1 MVKVEFTGSVEEV
14 SKEIL
19 DFVRGN
25 YINLAEN
32 IALPKSDTEKAI
44 SKAIDNARA
53 VEKPNSKVE
62 ETKEVAKKVEEAP
75 AQKLPIVPAK
85 KEEAPVAVAT
95 PLPTKT
101 AEYTADDLQRIAAA
115 WIAKDIENNRK
126 TMKDLLGKFG
136 VKAITVLPQES
147 YGAFV
152 QELKNLGVDI

>member
-1 MVKVEFTGSVEEV
+1 MLKIEFTGSVEEV
-14 SKEIL
+14 KKEIRE
-19 DFVRGN
+19 FIEANCTEVI
-25 YINLAEN
+25 INTRKAVGE
-32 IALPKSDTEKAI
+32 AL
-44 SKAIDNARA
+44 DNA
-53 VEKPNSKVE
+53 KSKTE
-62 ETKEVAKKVEEAP
+62 DKKESAKKVEETP
-75 AQKLPIVPAK
+75 NQKLPIASAK

>member
-14 SKEIL
+14 KKEIRE
-19 DFVRGN
+19 FIEANCTEVI
-25 YINLAEN
+25 INTQKTVGE
-32 IALPKSDTEKAI
+32 AL
-44 SKAIDNARA
+44 DNA
-53 VEKPNSKVE
+53 
-62 ETKEVAKKVEEAP
+62 TAKKVEKKEEIKKVEDAP
-75 AQKLPIVPAK
+75 TQKLPIAPAK

-101 AEYTADDLQRIAAA
+101 AEYTADDLQRIAAT
-115 WIAKDIENNRK
+115 WVEKDAENNRK
-126 TMKDLLGKFG
+126 TMRDLLGKFG

>member
-14 SKEIL
+14 KKEIRE
-19 DFVRGN
+19 FIEANCSEV
-25 YINLAEN
+25 IN
-32 IALPKSDTEKAI
+32 STQKAI
-44 SKAIDNARA
+44 GEALDNA
-53 VEKPNSKVE
+53 KSKVE
-62 ETKEVAKKVEEAP
+62 EPKEVAKKV
-75 AQKLPIVPAK
+75 
-85 KEEAPVAVAT
+85 EEAPVAVAT

-115 WIAKDIENNRK
+115 WVAKDIENNRK
-126 TMKDLLGKFG
+126 TMKELLAKFG

>member
-14 SKEIL
+14 KKEIRE
-19 DFVRGN
+19 FIEAN
-25 YINLAEN
+25 YTEVINNTQKE
-32 IALPKSDTEKAI
+32 IKR
-44 SKAIDNARA
+44 AIDNA
-53 VEKPNSKVE
+53 S
-62 ETKEVAKKVEEAP
+62 AKKEAVKNVEEAP
-75 AQKLPIVPAK
+75 AQKLPIAPAK

-115 WIAKDIENNRK
+115 WIAKDKDIENNRK

>member
-14 SKEIL
+14 KKEIRE
-19 DFVRGN
+19 FIEAN
-25 YINLAEN
+25 C
-32 IALPKSDTEKAI
+32 TEVIISTQKAI
-44 SKAIDNARA
+44 GEALDNTKSKTE
-53 VEKPNSKVE
+53 EK
-62 ETKEVAKKVEEAP
+62 KESAKKVEEAP

-115 WIAKDIENNRK
+115 WVVKDIENNRK
-126 TMKDLLGKFG
+126 AMKDLLAKFG
-136 VKAITVLPQES
+136 AKGISVLPQES

>member
-25 YINLAEN
+25 YINLSEN

-44 SKAIDNARA
+44 SKAI
-53 VEKPNSKVE
+53 EKATTKVE
-62 ETKEVAKKVEEAP
+62 EKKESVKKVEDAP
-75 AQKLPIVPAK
+75 TQKLPIAPAK

-101 AEYTADDLQRIAAA
+101 AEYTADDLQRIAAT
-115 WIAKDIENNRK
+115 WVEKDAENNRK
-126 TMKDLLGKFG
+126 TMRDLLGKFG

>member
-14 SKEIL
+14 KKEIKE
-19 DFVRGN
+19 FIEANCTEVISSTN
-25 YINLAEN
+25 KEIN
-32 IALPKSDTEKAI
+32 
-44 SKAIDNARA
+44 RV
-53 VEKPNSKVE
+53 VEKSTSKVE
-62 ETKEVAKKVEEAP
+62 ETKEIAKKIEEAP
-75 AQKLPIVPAK
+75 AQKLPIAPAK

-101 AEYTADDLQRIAAA
+101 AEYTADDLQKIAAA
-115 WIAKDIENNRK
+115 WVAKDIENNRK
-126 TMKDLLGKFG
+126 AMKDLLAKFG

>member
-14 SKEIL
+14 KKEIRE
-19 DFVRGN
+19 F
-25 YINLAEN
+25 IEA
-32 IALPKSDTEKAI
+32 SCTEVLISTQKAI
-44 SKAIDNARA
+44 GEALDNAKSKTE
-53 VEKPNSKVE
+53 EKKESVKKVE
-62 ETKEVAKKVEEAP
+62 ETP
-75 AQKLPIVPAK
+75 NQKLPIAPAK

-115 WIAKDIENNRK
+115 WVAKDIENNRK
-126 TMKDLLGKFG
+126 AMKDLLGKFG

>member
-14 SKEIL
+14 KKEIKE
-19 DFVRGN
+19 FIETN
-25 YINLAEN
+25 C
-32 IALPKSDTEKAI
+32 TEVISSTQKAI
-44 SKAIDNARA
+44 GEALDNAKSKTE
-53 VEKPNSKVE
+53 EKKESVKKVE
-62 ETKEVAKKVEEAP
+62 ETP
-75 AQKLPIVPAK
+75 NQKLPIAPAK
-85 KEEAPVAVAT
+85 KEEAPVAIAT

-115 WIAKDIENNRK
+115 WVAKDIENNRK
-126 TMKDLLGKFG
+126 AMKDLLAKFG

>member
-14 SKEIL
+14 KKEIRE
-19 DFVRGN
+19 FIEAN
-25 YINLAEN
+25 C
-32 IALPKSDTEKAI
+32 TEVISSTQKAI
-44 SKAIDNARA
+44 GEALDNAKSKTE
-53 VEKPNSKVE
+53 EKK
-62 ETKEVAKKVEEAP
+62 ETTKKVEDAP
-75 AQKLPIVPAK
+75 TQKLPIAPA

-101 AEYTADDLQRIAAA
+101 AEYTANDLQTIAAT
-115 WIAKDIENNRK
+115 WVEKDAVNNRK
-126 TMKDLLGKFG
+126 AMRELLAKFG

>member
-14 SKEIL
+14 KKEIRE
-19 DFVRGN
+19 FIEAN
-25 YINLAEN
+25 C
-32 IALPKSDTEKAI
+32 TEVLI
-44 SKAIDNARA
+44 STQKEIKRAIDNAKSKTE
-53 VEKPNSKVE
+53 EKKDEVKKVE
-62 ETKEVAKKVEEAP
+62 ETP
-75 AQKLPIVPAK
+75 NQKLPTAPAK

-101 AEYTADDLQRIAAA
+101 AEYTADDLQRIAAT
-115 WIAKDIENNRK
+115 WVEKDAVNNRK
-126 TMKDLLGKFG
+126 AMRELLGKFG

>member
-14 SKEIL
+14 KKEIRE
-19 DFVRGN
+19 FIEAN
-25 YINLAEN
+25 C
-32 IALPKSDTEKAI
+32 TEVIISTQKAI
-44 SKAIDNARA
+44 GEALVNAKSKTEEKKES
-53 VEKPNSKVE
+53 VEKVE
-62 ETKEVAKKVEEAP
+62 DTP
-75 AQKLPIVPAK
+75 AQKLPIASAK

-115 WIAKDIENNRK
+115 WVAKDIENNRK
-126 TMKDLLGKFG
+126 AMKDLLGKFG

>member
-14 SKEIL
+14 KKEIREFIEANCT
-19 DFVRGN
+19 DV
-25 YINLAEN
+25 IT
-32 IALPKSDTEKAI
+32 STHKAI
-44 SKAIDNARA
+44 SEALVKAKSKTE
-53 VEKPNSKVE
+53 EK
-62 ETKEVAKKVEEAP
+62 KESVKKVEEAP
-75 AQKLPIVPAK
+75 AQKLPIAPAK

-115 WIAKDIENNRK
+115 WVAKDIENNRK
-126 TMKDLLGKFG
+126 TMKDLLAKFG

>member
-25 YINLAEN
+25 YTNLAEN

-44 SKAIDNARA
+44 DRVIEKAT
-53 VEKPNSKVE
+53 SKVE

-75 AQKLPIVPAK
+75 AQKLPIAPAK
-85 KEEAPVAVAT
+85 EETPTAVAT

-101 AEYTADDLQRIAAA
+101 AEYTAADLQKIAAA
-115 WIAKDIENNRK
+115 WVNKDINNNR
-126 TMKDLLGKFG
+126 TALVNILASFE
-136 VKAITVLPQES
+136 VKAITFLPKEK

-152 QELKNLGVDI
+152 QELKNLGADV

>member
-1 MVKVEFTGSVEEV
+1 MLKVEFTGSVEEV

-32 IALPKSDTEKAI
+32 IAPPKSDTQKAI
-44 SKAIDNARA
+44 DEAIDNA
-53 VEKPNSKVE
+53 
-62 ETKEVAKKVEEAP
+62 TAKKVEKKEPIKKVEDAST
-75 AQKLPIVPAK
+75 QKLPIAPAK

-101 AEYTADDLQRIAAA
+101 AEYTADDLQRIAAT
-115 WIAKDIENNRK
+115 WVEKDAENNRK
-126 TMKDLLGKFG
+126 TMRDLLGKFG

>member
-14 SKEIL
+14 KKEIREFIEANCTEVIINTRKAVGEAL
-19 DFVRGN
+19 DK
-25 YINLAEN
+25 A
-32 IALPKSDTEKAI
+32 KSKTEEKKE
-44 SKAIDNARA
+44 S
-53 VEKPNSKVE
+53 VEKVE
-62 ETKEVAKKVEEAP
+62 DAP
-75 AQKLPIVPAK
+75 TQKLPIAPAK

-115 WIAKDIENNRK
+115 WVAKDTVNNRK

-136 VKAITVLPQES
+136 VNAITVLPQES

>member
-14 SKEIL
+14 KKEIR
-19 DFVRGN
+19 DFIEAN
-25 YINLAEN
+25 C
-32 IALPKSDTEKAI
+32 TEVIISTQKAI
-44 SKAIDNARA
+44 GEALVNAKSKSEEKKES
-53 VEKPNSKVE
+53 VEKVE
-62 ETKEVAKKVEEAP
+62 ETP
-75 AQKLPIVPAK
+75 NQKLPIASAK

-115 WIAKDIENNRK
+115 WVAKDIENNRK
-126 TMKDLLGKFG
+126 AMKDLLGKFG

>member
-14 SKEIL
+14 KKEIN
-19 DFVRGN
+19 DFIEGFVGVDSITTMVKN
-25 YINLAEN
+25 SVGKKN
-32 IALPKSDTEKAI
+32 DTE
-44 SKAIDNARA
+44 
-53 VEKPNSKVE
+53 
-62 ETKEVAKKVEEAP
+62 KKVEEAP
-75 AQKLPIVPAK
+75 AQKLPIAPAK

-126 TMKDLLGKFG
+126 AMRDLLGKFG

>member
-14 SKEIL
+14 KKEIRE
-19 DFVRGN
+19 FIETNCSEV
-25 YINLAEN
+25 IN
-32 IALPKSDTEKAI
+32 STQKAI
-44 SKAIDNARA
+44 GEALDNA
-53 VEKPNSKVE
+53 KSKVE
-62 ETKEVAKKVEEAP
+62 EPKEVAKKVEETP
-75 AQKLPIVPAK
+75 NQKLPIAPAK

-101 AEYTADDLQRIAAA
+101 AEYTADDLQKIAAA

-126 TMKDLLGKFG
+126 AMKDLLGKFG

>member
-14 SKEIL
+14 KKEIRE
-19 DFVRGN
+19 FIEANCTEV
-25 YINLAEN
+25 INN
-32 IALPKSDTEKAI
+32 TQKAI
-44 SKAIDNARA
+44 GEAIDNASAKKEEKKEA
-53 VEKPNSKVE
+53 V
-62 ETKEVAKKVEEAP
+62 KKVEEAP
-75 AQKLPIVPAK
+75 AQKLPIAPAK

-115 WIAKDIENNRK
+115 WVAKDIENNRK